1 MVTLEELEAKLDR
14 FIANSDETA
23 RDNLRKSYEAFK
35 NKTPAKPPVIVEPD
49 KPVKTVD
56 PLQKGISGLMGF
68 EVKTI
73 EPNNNSGQKAFDR
86 KRSTAFEGKSL
97 TAGIGG
103 VGLIKGIG
111 VKFKGGPYTYK
122 IESSFDN
129 KIWAEVPV
137 LANTFKENEFDVF
150 EFAGTPL
157 IAQYIKISSDKKL
170 SITSLELLG
179 EVKGTPEIPV
189 PKPEEPKP
197 EPGEPT
203 PAPQPGE
210 AGLDQFGITM
220 MSPSPP
226 NGKLITEMGYKRS
239 SHNTGTRD
247 TFSKKGAD
255 FMAME
260 VTGYYKTSL
269 SDNEEELSYKI
280 YGGTHSDS
288 APKQGQCMSFG
299 MEQVGTPSFK
309 KEWPQHPDTPDFS
322 NDVTI
327 AEGMEKKQKS
337 FKGRWIGLKGQAW
350 INKDEKKA
358 YFKMYLDDVGMVANK
373 PANDWKLWYEYYDDG
388 KNLEGPAFMENMGV
402 KNGGDALFYMRIDTV
417 TDKTDTYGLSCRE
430 IVPPTS

>member
-1 MVTLEELEAKLDR
+1 MVTLEELEAKLNA
-14 FIANSDETA
+14 FIANSDETK

-35 NKTPAKPPVIVEPD
+35 NGTKPNPPPIVEPI

-68 EVKTI
+68 EVKTRD
-73 EPNNNSGQKAFDR
+73 PNNNNSQNAFDQ
-86 KRSTAFEGKSL
+86 KRSTAFVGKSL

-103 VGLIKGIG
+103 AGMIKGIG

-129 KIWAEVPV
+129 KIWVEVPV
-137 LANTFKENEFDVF
+137 LANTFKKNQFDIF

-157 IAQYIKISSDKKL
+157 IAQYIKISSNKNL
-170 SITSLELLG
+170 EITSLELLG
-179 EVKGTPEIPV
+179 EVKGNPEIPV

-220 MSPSPP
+220 MCPSPP
-226 NGKLITEMGYKRS
+226 NGKNITEMGYKRS

-255 FMAME
+255 FMNME

-280 YGGTHSDS
+280 FGGTHSDS

-309 KEWPQHPDTPDFS
+309 KEWPEHPDTPDF
-322 NDVTI
+322 
-327 AEGMEKKQKS
+327 
-337 FKGRWIGLKGQAW
+337 LK
-350 INKDEKKA
+350 
-358 YFKMYLDDVGMVANK
+358 
-373 PANDWKLWYEYYDDG
+373 
-388 KNLEGPAFMENMGV
+388 
-402 KNGGDALFYMRIDTV
+402 
-417 TDKTDTYGLSCRE
+417 
-430 IVPPTS
+430 